1 MKNEGNYQI
10 ALTSEAAV
18 PQKSIVGEVT
28 APEKTF
34 RCELIVDDH
43 LVAKYEM
50 NEVFVT
56 LLPTKPLELPQY
68 KIIFSDEFLK
78 KLQRRDATSFFKLYR
93 EIGHIHNLDLIKDK
107 DEEEEKNRNGEPS
120 EADLAADRFAMSYM
134 GFSYTLAGLKAIRKE
149 RKALYESLACAETK
163 EQRKQA
169 LDEIDKRIEILCNDS
184 FGN

>member
-10 ALTSEAAV
+10 ALSSEAAV
-18 PQKSIVGEVT
+18 PQRSIVGEVT

-34 RCELIVDDH
+34 RCELIVDDR

-68 KIIFSDEFLK
+68 KIIFNDDFLK
-78 KLQRRDATSFFKLYR
+78 KLQRRDATAFFKLYR

-107 DEEEEKNRNGEPS
+107 REKEEKIKNGEPT

-134 GFSYTLAGLKAIRKE
+134 GFSYALDGLKTIRKE
-149 RKALYESLACAETK
+149 RKALYDSLACADTK
-163 EQRKQA
+163 DRRKLA

-184 FGN
+184 YGN